1 MAKSD
6 QAYRTISEVSQ
17 ELDIPA
23 HVLRFWEQKFH
34 QLKPMKRNGGRRFY
48 RPDDIA
54 LIQGLKTLLHD
65 EGYTIKGVQ
74 RVMREQGVGH
84 VVSWGERRKDEP
96 QSGKTVARALP
107 MVGER
112 ERRALNAALTELER
126 ARKLLKKAR

>member
-1 MAKSD
+1 LAKSD
-6 QAYRTISEVSQ
+6 KAYRTISEVSQ

-34 QLKPMKRNGGRRFY
+34 QLKPMKRNGNRRYY
-48 RPDDIA
+48 RPDDVA
-54 LIQGLKTLLHD
+54 LIVGLKTLLHD

-84 VVSWGERRKDEP
+84 VISWGERRSHEP
-96 QSGKTVARALP
+96 QDGKAVARALP

-112 ERRALNAALTELER
+112 ERKALKSALAELER
-126 ARKLLKKAR
+126 ARKLLSKAR

>member
-6 QAYRTISEVSQ
+6 QAYRTISEVSD
-17 ELDIPA
+17 ELDIPT

-48 RPDDIA
+48 KPDDIA
-54 LIQGLKTLLHD
+54 LIVGLKTLLHD

-74 RVMREQGVGH
+74 RVIREQGIGH
-84 VVSWGERRKDEP
+84 VVSWGERRSAEP
-96 QSGKTVARALP
+96 DSGKVVARALP

-112 ERRALNAALTELER
+112 ERKELKQALGALEK
-126 ARKLLKKAR
+126 ARKALKKAR